1 MIATDGA
8 PSRGRVDDQYRQVSE
23 PLQGKAC
30 QVRAIAIPMP
40 WRIDIRTGVA
50 AQVEAG
56 DIELGLVL
64 IALAR
69 GVVIDHHV
77 DRRLGQTGIG
87 LHTGD
92 DLVAQLDKA
101 RHRQTLLTRYVSC
114 QTYDRGRSG
123 LAPRRPARHG
133 RPTVHQ
139 RVLPSGGPGASDR
152 HALLS
157 GLGGGRPSAGLPL
170 LRAKTPTSRS

>member
-40 WRIDIRTGVA
+40 RRIDIRTGVA
-50 AQVEAG
+50 AQVEVG
-56 DIELGLVL
+56 DVELGLVL

-69 GVVIDHHV
+69 GVVIHHHV
-77 DRRLGQTGIG
+77 DRRLGQAGIG

-101 RHRQTLLTRYVSC
+101 RHRQFVTSVVGPIGASC
-114 QTYDRGRSG
+114 GSSTATPAPSRTAATNSRSG
-123 LAPRRPARHG
+123 SAPTTAARRLM
-133 RPTVHQ
+133 TVC
-139 RVLPSGGPGASDR
+139 G
-152 HALLS
+152 
-157 GLGGGRPSAGLPL
+157 
-170 LRAKTPTSRS
+170 TPRTRN